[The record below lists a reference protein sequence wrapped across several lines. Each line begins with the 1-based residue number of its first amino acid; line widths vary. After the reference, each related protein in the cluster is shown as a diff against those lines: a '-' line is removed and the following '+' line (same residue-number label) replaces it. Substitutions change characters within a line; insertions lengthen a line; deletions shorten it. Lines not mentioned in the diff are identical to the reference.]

1 VTGEVYTPPRTVPR
15 RHIVFAVKDSTG
27 RADCAAY
34 EPTGDLRKKAAELIV
49 GDAIEAY
56 GGVRPMSESK
66 PLTVNLE
73 KFKVIRLATKLAF
86 HNPLCPSCGRRMESM
101 GSGQGFRC
109 SKCGF
114 RSSDVTKQ
122 AVELARRLE
131 NKLYVTSPRS
141 QRHLTKPLSRYG
153 LENKHWSGKMVSPWF
168 WVNEKSK
175 KPPLHVSAEF

>member
-1 VTGEVYTPPRTVPR
+1 
-15 RHIVFAVKDSTG
+15 
-27 RADCAAY
+27 
-34 EPTGDLRKKAAELIV
+34 
-49 GDAIEAY
+49 
-56 GGVRPMSESK
+56 
-66 PLTVNLE
+66 
-73 KFKVIRLATKLAF
+73 
-86 HNPLCPSCGRRMESM
+86 M